1 MLDCRQ
7 TARSFGTFAP
17 LFDGGIFHGV
27 TSGFNLVEIHI
38 LKLFLFLLLDVG
50 SNDIGIS
57 DRFRVPLTINL
68 AETVFS
74 KRIGL

>member
-1 MLDCRQ
+1 MLDNRQ
-7 TARSFGTFAP
+7 TANPSEQFVP

-27 TSGFNLVEIHI
+27 TSGLNLVEIHI
-38 LKLFLFLLLDVG
+38 LKLFFFLLLDVG

-68 AETVFS
+68 AGIVFS
-74 KRIGL
+74 QE